1 MIITLSSVFVDFI
14 TICILQGATHM
25 IIGTLP
31 LIKTKLTD
39 PKKYVNQLNT
49 MIFELIKIT

>member
-25 IIGTLP
+25 IIDAFN
-31 LIKTKLTD
+31 K
-39 PKKYVNQLNT
+39 NQINRPQEICEPT
-49 MIFELIKIT
+49 